1 MEDLKFLKF
10 SAAFVVLFLT
20 GVVLKLARPVLF
32 PFFLALFISYIIG
45 PALDFLTRRKVPKPL
60 AVSALVLATFSLMYL
75 FGALVY
81 SSGKAFVSE
90 LPRYGAQIQALVHKL
105 EASHLLGENW
115 RITNLLENV
124 NAEKIA
130 SIAMGALGPF
140 FSFLANLFIVLVFLV
155 FILAGRG
162 CRGDK
167 VNRSFHPGRAA
178 QVNLVLENIDRQI
191 QKYLA
196 IKTVFCL
203 INGVTV
209 WLILALFGVEFAVV
223 FGFVAFLMNYVPNI
237 GSTIAT
243 ALPVLISFFQFGSI
257 WKSLMILGLV
267 VGLDNIFG
275 NFVEPRFVGKGL
287 GLSPLVVIFS
297 LIFWGWLWGIPGMVL
312 SVPIAAVIKIICA
325 NVPSLRFI
333 EVMMSK

>member
-1 MEDLKFLKF
+1 
-10 SAAFVVLFLT
+10 
-20 GVVLKLARPVLF
+20 
-32 PFFLALFISYIIG
+32 
-45 PALDFLTRRKVPKPL
+45 
-60 AVSALVLATFSLMYL
+60 
-75 FGALVY
+75 
-81 SSGKAFVSE
+81 
-90 LPRYGAQIQALVHKL
+90 
-105 EASHLLGENW
+105 
-115 RITNLLENV
+115 
-124 NAEKIA
+124 
-130 SIAMGALGPF
+130 
-140 FSFLANLFIVLVFLV
+140 
-155 FILAGRG
+155 
-162 CRGDK
+162 
-167 VNRSFHPGRAA
+167 
-178 QVNLVLENIDRQI
+178 
-191 QKYLA
+191 
-196 IKTVFCL
+196 L

-257 WKSLMILGLV
+257 WKSLLILGIV

-312 SVPIAAVIKIICA
+312 SVPIAAVIKIICQ